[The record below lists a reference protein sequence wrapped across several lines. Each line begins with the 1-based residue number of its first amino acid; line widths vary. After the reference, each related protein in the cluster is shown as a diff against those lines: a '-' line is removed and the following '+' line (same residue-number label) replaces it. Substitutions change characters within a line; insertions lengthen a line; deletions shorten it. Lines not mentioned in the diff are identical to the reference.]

1 MDDNLKCS
9 VHYLTLS
16 QVGYEE
22 KNTAVSFYHDRTHFD
37 GTKRNLYA
45 AFAEEFSLQQGRQF
59 VLHNRI
65 ATTPAKMSKLKDQ
78 VKELDEL
85 LMSGAT
91 KAKVVKLSWLSPA
104 RLLICFD
111 NASLVWLAVDPMSG
125 DLLRVC
131 IDSTL
136 RGGEQIKLSG
146 RVISDLKFIRT
157 FSRGYLMVVAFSD
170 QSRVDFIEFA
180 KAAHFGD
187 YLANGSKRDA
197 ALEKLS
203 VFEPSLVK
211 VLDLQCPSTF
221 TVNKKII
228 LSPLL
233 GNIRIQFIYI

>member
-37 GTKRNLYA
+37 ATKRNLYA

-59 VLHNRI
+59 VLHNRL
-65 ATTPAKMSKLKDQ
+65 ATTPSKMSKLKDQ

-85 LMSGAT
+85 LANP
-91 KAKVVKLSWLSPA
+91 ANRVVKLSWVSSA
-104 RLLICFD
+104 RLLICLE
-111 NASLVWLAVDPMSG
+111 NASLIWLAVDPMSG

-131 IDSTL
+131 VDPTL
-136 RGGEQIKLSG
+136 REHIKLSG
-146 RVISDLKFIRT
+146 RLISDLKFIRS
-157 FSRGYLMVVAFSD
+157 FSRGYLIVVAFSD
-170 QSRVDFIEFA
+170 QSRVDFIEFG

-187 YLANGSKRDA
+187 YLSSGSKRDA
-197 ALEKLS
+197 TLEKLS
-203 VFEPSLVK
+203 IFEPSLIK

-228 LSPLL
+228 LSPIL
-233 GNIRIQFIYI
+233 GI